1 MQLKNLL
8 KLSGTGM
15 AFLFVITAIVGCAAS
30 NTITSRQE
38 YEGGKIARPNH
49 IIVYNFAATTA
60 DVSGDSAIAGQ
71 YSQHS
76 TPQTAEQIATGRKV
90 GAEIAK
96 VLVED
101 IQGMGLPAERASSQT
116 TPQIGDLVIKGSLLS
131 INEGSAAE
139 RVTIGFGDGAS
150 QLKVAVEGFL
160 MTDRGLR
167 KLGSGT
173 ADSSGSKSPGAA
185 LGVVG
190 AIATANPA
198 GLIISS
204 GMKVYGEASG
214 SSTIEGRAKDM
225 AKEIS
230 DVLQVKFQ
238 EQGWI

>member
-15 AFLFVITAIVGCAAS
+15 SFLFVITAIIGCAAS

-49 IIVYNFAATTA
+49 IIVYNFAATPA

-71 YSQHS
+71 YGQHS

-96 VLVED
+96 VLAED

>member
-8 KLSGTGM
+8 KSSGTAM
-15 AFLFVITAIVGCAAS
+15 AFLFVITAIVGCTS
-30 NTITSRQE
+30 STITSRQE

-49 IIVYNFAATTA
+49 IIVYNFAATPA
-60 DVSGDSAIAGQ
+60 DVSSDSAIASQ
-71 YSQHS
+71 YSQPS
-76 TPQTAEQIATGRKV
+76 TPQTAGQIATGRKV

-190 AIATANPA
+190 AIATSNPA

>member
-15 AFLFVITAIVGCAAS
+15 AFLLVIVAIVGCAS
-30 NTITSRQE
+30 STITSRQE

-49 IIVYNFAATTA
+49 IIVYNFAATPA
-60 DVSGDSAIAGQ
+60 DVSSDSAIAGQ
-71 YSQHS
+71 YSQPS
-76 TPQTAEQIATGRKV
+76 TPQTPEQIATGRKV

-190 AIATANPA
+190 AIATSNPA

>member
-1 MQLKNLL
+1 MKQFNRIILC
-8 KLSGTGM
+8 
-15 AFLFVITAIVGCAAS
+15 LFAIVAIVGCAS
-30 NTITSRQE
+30 STITSRQE
-38 YEGGKIARPNH
+38 YEGGKIARPDH
-49 IIVYNFAATTA
+49 IIVYNFAATPA
-60 DVSGDSAIAGQ
+60 DV
-71 YSQHS
+71 
-76 TPQTAEQIATGRKV
+76 PAEQIATGRQV

-101 IQGMGLPAERASSQT
+101 IQGMGLPAEQASSQT
-116 TPQIGDLVIKGSLLS
+116 VPQIGDLVIKGSLLS
-131 INEGSAAE
+131 IKEGSAAE
-139 RVTIGFGDGAS
+139 RVAIGFGDGAS

-214 SSTIEGRAKDM
+214 SSTVEGRAK
-225 AKEIS
+225 EIAGI
-230 DVLQVKFQ
+230 LQVKFQ

>member
-1 MQLKNLL
+1 M
-8 KLSGTGM
+8 KLFSRIVVY
-15 AFLFVITAIVGCAAS
+15 LFVIVAIVGCAS
-30 NTITSRQE
+30 STITSREQ
-38 YEGGKIARPNH
+38 YQGGKIARPDH
-49 IIVYNFAATTA
+49 IIVYDFAATPA
-60 DVSGDSAIAGQ
+60 DVASDSAIAGQ
-71 YSQHS
+71 YSEHS
-76 TPQTAEQIATGRKV
+76 TPQTTEQIAKGRQV

-101 IQGMGLPAERASSQT
+101 IRGMGLTAERASSRT
-116 TPQIGDLVIKGSLLS
+116 ATRVGDLVIKGSLLS
-131 INEGSAAE
+131 IKEGSATE
-139 RVTIGFGDGAS
+139 RVAIGFGSGAS

-173 ADSSGSKSPGAA
+173 ADTSGSKSPGAA

-204 GMKVYGEASG
+204 GMKIYGEASG

-225 AKEIS
+225 ANEIAGK
-230 DVLQVKFQ
+230 LQVKFR